1 MTTKPAGAEC
11 PAHSLPHPDRL
22 SPSVRTAGRR
32 ILVRLGAA
40 AVLAT
45 LAALAHFAAD
55 VWLPVGLVEPAGLG
69 KDARTAVQALTVPLL
84 LLLAAVV
91 TLASAVNIAVR
102 TPQLATAPG
111 ILARAAWNSA
121 GVLAAGAIA
130 LMVSAPLALYGLLGA
145 FWVWP
150 GHDVVALLVYGVPVL
165 MVAAG
170 FACAVRSVWVVR
182 SRPSRTP

>member
-1 MTTKPAGAEC
+1 MTTTPAASEY
-11 PAHSLPHPDRL
+11 PAHRSPDLDRL

-121 GVLAAGAIA
+121 GVPAAGAIA
-130 LMVSAPLALYGLLGA
+130 LVVSAPLAFYKLLGA

-165 MVAAG
+165 MVVAG
-170 FACAVRSVWVVR
+170 FVCAVRSVWVVR
-182 SRPSRTP
+182 SRPLRIP